1 MTWQHAIIGYAA
13 IGVLAFI
20 VIAAAHYFSTSG
32 TREASIHD
40 VLEELRRAQNECND
54 PDRPVWKRRIEYAL
68 EKIVAPALAILLVV
82 AAWPLAIWWK
92 AREIWFSQGTEPTM
106 EKEFAVEREHL
117 LEPQDLDALET
128 REVVTDPLGAVPGLP
143 FGHLNRAWLNFKAGR
158 EPGDSIW
165 TFSARWKLKWGG
177 EEIREGYAIVRLD
190 GIGPYF
196 LTMRR
201 VLKDD

>member
-40 VLEELRRAQNECND
+40 VLKEVRRAQNECND

-117 LEPQDLDALET
+117 LERQDLDALEA

-177 EEIREGYAIVRLD
+177 EAIREGYAIVRLD
-190 GIGPYF
+190 GVGPHF